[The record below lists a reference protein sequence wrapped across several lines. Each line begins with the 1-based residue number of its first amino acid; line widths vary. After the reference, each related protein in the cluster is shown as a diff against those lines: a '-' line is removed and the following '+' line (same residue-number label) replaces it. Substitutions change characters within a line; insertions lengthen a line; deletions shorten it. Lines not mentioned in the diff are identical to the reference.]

1 MSEFIPCTSAAAFV
15 RHVAVGD
22 QLRPAVCHA
31 ALQSPFNT
39 LICTRIGK
47 GLCMF
52 GEICVHVGH
61 VYSRF
66 TNHSHPLALC
76 FPVFKYITVMIFRAS
91 ATMPGSRTE
100 GAVVVV
106 LVALLARG
114 CACLATWVTCAQHGC
129 QVTHR
134 ARHLATLCV
143 SINVC
148 CQVVL
153 GCRVPKCLTLIS
165 MSLG

>member
-1 MSEFIPCTSAAAFV
+1 MRWQFAEHMQVAPQGAMQKGAFCLVCMFVWFATSALLELRSYASTLGLGWCLNSSCTSAAAFV
-15 RHVAVGD
+15 QHVAVGD

-76 FPVFKYITVMIFRAS
+76 FPVFRYIYCYDMISGFCNNA
-91 ATMPGSRTE
+91 G
-100 GAVVVV
+100 
-106 LVALLARG
+106 L
-114 CACLATWVTCAQHGC
+114 
-129 QVTHR
+129 
-134 ARHLATLCV
+134 
-143 SINVC
+143 
-148 CQVVL
+148 
-153 GCRVPKCLTLIS
+153 
-165 MSLG
+165 